1 MHLKSIVEKIFVNQ
15 DKRQSGDK
23 VKMMIDYEN
32 IGLKNFILVLKE
44 YYLRGSWTNKSI
56 FDWSDSK

>member
-1 MHLKSIVEKIFVNQ
+1 VNQ

-44 YYLRGSWTNKSI
+44 YYLRGS
-56 FDWSDSK
+56 